1 MRREGANPPWQRVP
15 AGTRDWPPEDVQA
28 LRALERRLVDLFRR
42 WGYQEVR
49 TPILEFLS
57 TIERGVGA
65 EGPHGLFVL
74 VDRTGDLLALRPEM
88 TVPVARFVATLGF
101 GRARLA
107 YIAEVFRS
115 RDTARGEMREFVQAG
130 VERIGDA
137 GPEADAEVVAL
148 AAWALR
154 EAGLSGFRLGVG
166 HAGFLR
172 GLLEEAGLD
181 AEEQHAAQLL
191 LYRRDFV
198 TLAELLAEAPPEV
211 RDAILQLPSWRGPD
225 ALDRAAQ
232 LGVAPQAL
240 AEVVALL
247 GALAP
252 YGIQADV
259 EVDLGII
266 RDFEYYTGVVF
277 EAYAQGVGRPLL
289 GGGRYDGLLGK
300 FGVNRPAIGFALE
313 LDRLLPVVRPE
324 IATPTLTV
332 RYAPSG
338 YDLAVRLVLRI
349 RDAGVPAVLESAGDA
364 ADPCIMVEDERV
376 RIRDRSGQEREVA
389 PVPELLVQ
397 EAKRLWTS

>member
-1 MRREGANPPWQRVP
+1 MWRTGVGPLWQRVP
-15 AGTRDWPPEDVQA
+15 PGTRDWPPEDVEA
-28 LRALERRLVDLFRR
+28 LRALERRLADLFRR

-49 TPILEFLS
+49 TPILEFLG
-57 TIERGVGA
+57 TIERGVG

-88 TVPVARFVATLGF
+88 TVPVARFVAALGLE
-101 GRARLA
+101 RARLA
-107 YIAEVFRS
+107 YVAEVFRS

-172 GLLEEAGLD
+172 SLLEAAGLD
-181 AEEQHAAQLL
+181 AEEQHVAQLL

-211 RDAILQLPSWRGPD
+211 RDALLQLPSWRGPH
-225 ALDRAAQ
+225 ALERAAH
-232 LGVAPQAL
+232 LGIAPRAL
-240 AEVVALL
+240 GEVSALMR
-247 GALAP
+247 ALEP
-252 YGIQADV
+252 YGIQGDV

-300 FGVNRPAIGFALE
+300 FGADRPAIGFALE
-313 LDRLLPVVRPE
+313 LDRLLPVVQPDRVAP
-324 IATPTLTV
+324 ALAV

-338 YDLAVRLVLRI
+338 YDRAVRLVLQI
-349 RDAGVPAVLESAGDA
+349 RGAGVPAVLEPASLPGAAGS
-364 ADPCIMVEDERV
+364 CIMVEDEHI
-376 RIRDRSGQEREVA
+376 RIRDRSGQERAVA
-389 PVPELLVQ
+389 PGLIVQ